1 MWSLEDFVRESNRI
15 EGISRDPTV
24 AECSAHERFLALDK
38 ITVRDLEAFVGVV
51 QPGKALRRQIGQ
63 NVRVGNHIA
72 RPGSPEVEAQL
83 EIILGHMDERGA
95 YKTHLAYEDLHP
107 RANIDDLEAES
118 VRYWQ
123 VPGGDVSLE
132 ERRLA
137 IRGLSARLGLDLSG
151 LSERNWVFNPT
162 IELLGELRDAIT
174 LDPYEDDNREPDIE
188 RARQIQDATNRL
200 RRELEE
206 DYRAATPS

>member
-24 AECSAHERFLALDK
+24 AECFAHERFLALDK

-107 RANIDDLEAES
+107 FMDGNGRSGRVLWL
-118 VRYWQ
+118 WQ
-123 VPGGDVSLE
+123 MGGQ
-132 ERRLA
+132 A
-137 IRGLSARLGLDLSG
+137 PLGFLHL
-151 LSERNWVFNPT
+151 FYYQ
-162 IELLGELRDAIT
+162 T
-174 LDPYEDDNREPDIE
+174 LD
-188 RARQIQDATNRL
+188 AMRQ
-200 RRELEE
+200 
-206 DYRAATPS
+206 